1 MDKRTIESDNLI
13 FRPINRE
20 DTDNILRWRNS
31 SFIKNYFL
39 YRQDITRQEHLSWL
53 TEYVDTGKVIQF
65 VIIEKETKTPI
76 GSVYF
81 KDIDRVVKKGEYG
94 IFIGE
99 ESARG
104 KGYGTETAIRMVR
117 FFLDELGFHK
127 LSLRVLEKNETAIKS
142 YESAGFRIEGRMEDE
157 VCFDGKYEN
166 LIFMAVINR

>member
-1 MDKRTIESDNLI
+1 MIESDNLI
-13 FRPINRE
+13 FRPVNRE
-20 DTDNILRWRNS
+20 DTENILRWRNS
-31 SFIKNYFL
+31 SYVKNNFL
-39 YRQDITRQEHLSWL
+39 YRRDITRQEHLSWL

-76 GSVYF
+76 GSIYF
-81 KDIDRVVKKGEYG
+81 KNIDMAVMKGEYG

-99 ESARG
+99 EAARG

-117 FFLDELGFHK
+117 YFLYELGFHK
-127 LSLRVLEKNETAIKS
+127 LSLRVLEKNVIAIKS

-166 LIFMAVINR
+166 LIFMAVIRR